1 MPETDPKGQAPTA
14 RTPSTT
20 PQPAQQQVGQPKI
33 AQPKPTQ
40 AKPAQSGDQPT
51 SRSRSRHRGRNNRRK
66 NDAPGQISQGRRGE
80 VTPPVTAP
88 PSRGRNKRP
97 LAEPRIGVGCIVM
110 RGDEVL
116 IVRER
121 GRWSLPKGGLEVGEL
136 LQEGARR
143 ETYEETGLIVELRE
157 LAFLVEFQA
166 ETWGH
171 HLQFFYVGR
180 EVGGTLGPRD
190 PDRDVQEAKFVS
202 VRHLREYLRFRPR
215 LVALEAWLRDR
226 RPKHFVFDLDKE
238 PAMLKKRSRVQS
250 AAPPTHRGA
259 DSKAQLRESPDL
271 ERLTFEAPFD
281 DEDELP

>member
-1 MPETDPKGQAPTA
+1 MPADPKGRVPTA
-14 RTPSTT
+14 RTPSS
-20 PQPAQQQVGQPKI
+20 AQAHT
-33 AQPKPTQ
+33 AQTQ
-40 AKPAQSGDQPT
+40 AVQTPTNQPSAAPSGPLPARSGDQPA
-51 SRSRSRHRGRNNRRK
+51 SRGRGRNRGRNNRRK
-66 NDAPGQISQGRRGE
+66 SDGGKNE

-121 GRWSLPKGGLEVGEL
+121 GRWSLPKGGLEIGEL

-238 PAMLKKRSRVQS
+238 PAMLRKRSRVES
-250 AAPPTHRGA
+250 AATPARRGA
-259 DSKAQLRESPDL
+259 VGKAQVTPAPDL
-271 ERLTFEAPFD
+271 ERLTFEANFETGFEA
-281 DEDELP
+281 EDELP

>member
-1 MPETDPKGQAPTA
+1 MPDHTPKGKAPGARPASAAANPNAPQPTA
-14 RTPSTT
+14 TPATT
-20 PQPAQQQVGQPKI
+20 PG
-33 AQPKPTQ
+33 TQ
-40 AKPAQSGDQPT
+40 N
-51 SRSRSRHRGRNNRRK
+51 RSRNRNRHRNRNRSTPGENRPR
-66 NDAPGQISQGRRGE
+66 NEGRGE
-80 VTPPVTAP
+80 VQPPITAP

-136 LQEGARR
+136 VQDGARR

-157 LAFLVEFQA
+157 LAFMVEFQA

-171 HLQFFYVGR
+171 HIQFFYVGR
-180 EVGGTLGPRD
+180 EIGGTLGPRD

-215 LVALEAWLRDR
+215 LVALESWLRDR
-226 RPKHFVFDLDKE
+226 RPKHFVFNLDKE
-238 PAMLKKRSRVQS
+238 PAMLRKRTRVDTGR
-250 AAPPTHRGA
+250 AAAARKE
-259 DSKAQLRESPDL
+259 DQL
-271 ERLTFEAPFD
+271 ERLTFEA
-281 DEDELP
+281 EDELP

>member
-1 MPETDPKGQAPTA
+1 MPADPKGRVPSARMPRPAQTQSAQNQATQNQTNQPQTA
-14 RTPSTT
+14 A
-20 PQPAQQQVGQPKI
+20 PQPA
-33 AQPKPTQ
+33 AQAAPTR
-40 AKPAQSGDQPT
+40 SGDQPN
-51 SRSRSRHRGRNNRRK
+51 SRGRGRGRNNRRRSEGGK
-66 NDAPGQISQGRRGE
+66 SE

-121 GRWSLPKGGLEVGEL
+121 GRWSLPKGGLEIGEL

-215 LVALEAWLRDR
+215 LVALETWLRDR

-238 PAMLKKRSRVQS
+238 PAMLRKRSRVES
-250 AAPPTHRGA
+250 PAAPAPARRGA
-259 DSKAQLRESPDL
+259 VSKAQAAPAPDL
-271 ERLTFEAPFD
+271 ERLTFEADFD
-281 DEDELP
+281 AEDELP

>member
-1 MPETDPKGQAPTA
+1 MPADPKGRVPTA
-14 RTPSTT
+14 RMPSSVTGSAQTPTNQTHT
-20 PQPAQQQVGQPKI
+20 PQPQPV
-33 AQPKPTQ
+33 QPQ
-40 AKPAQSGDQPT
+40 APAPATPARSSDQPA
-51 SRSRSRHRGRNNRRK
+51 HRGRGRGRNRNNRRRSDGGK
-66 NDAPGQISQGRRGE
+66 NE

-88 PSRGRNKRP
+88 PSKGRNKRP

-215 LVALEAWLRDR
+215 LVALETWLRDK

-238 PAMLKKRSRVQS
+238 PAMLRKRSRVEGTATPIRRS
-250 AAPPTHRGA
+250 AA
-259 DSKAQLRESPDL
+259 SKAQAREKPDL
-271 ERLTFEAPFD
+271 ERLTFEATFD
-281 DEDELP
+281 AEDELP